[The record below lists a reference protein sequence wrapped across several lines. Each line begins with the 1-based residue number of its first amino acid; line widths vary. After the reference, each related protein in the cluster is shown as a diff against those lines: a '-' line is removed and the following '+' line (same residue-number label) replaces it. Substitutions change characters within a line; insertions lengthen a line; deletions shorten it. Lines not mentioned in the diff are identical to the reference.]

1 MFQVYLVKMQKH
13 EKKNAPPEK
22 NISTHL
28 CLSTYYKKNLSIKP
42 WMKILAAAS
51 HIFNP
56 LCTQTY
62 SQIEILSRKT
72 LRIKIRW
79 RAREEEEGASMYS
92 FFLSSIDS
100 GMETLYLSREVPPAT
115 FSAAWLPAQNVSTP
129 GYSALPAKSFNQPQ
143 KKLHTSDSRCDL
155 TYRVKTNHLPHFN
168 EKKYICFPCFHLV
181 QSADIYVHGHHEY

>member
-72 LRIKIRW
+72 LRIKIR
-79 RAREEEEGASMYS
+79 
-92 FFLSSIDS
+92 
-100 GMETLYLSREVPPAT
+100 
-115 FSAAWLPAQNVSTP
+115 
-129 GYSALPAKSFNQPQ
+129 
-143 KKLHTSDSRCDL
+143 
-155 TYRVKTNHLPHFN
+155 
-168 EKKYICFPCFHLV
+168 
-181 QSADIYVHGHHEY
+181 

>member
-13 EKKNAPPEK
+13 EKKECSSGK
-22 NISTHL
+22 IISTHL

-72 LRIKIRW
+72 LRIKIR
-79 RAREEEEGASMYS
+79 
-92 FFLSSIDS
+92 
-100 GMETLYLSREVPPAT
+100 
-115 FSAAWLPAQNVSTP
+115 
-129 GYSALPAKSFNQPQ
+129 
-143 KKLHTSDSRCDL
+143 
-155 TYRVKTNHLPHFN
+155 
-168 EKKYICFPCFHLV
+168 
-181 QSADIYVHGHHEY
+181 